1 MQTTDLLVVGAGP
14 YGLATAAYAQQLGLD
29 CRLHGDPMQF
39 WWRHMPDGMF
49 LRSGR
54 DWHLDTLGV
63 HTLDAYLDQTGVGRA
78 AADPIPV
85 GLFRDYGHW
94 FQRAAG
100 LQPDTRLVRTLS
112 RSDGQFMATLEDGEQ
127 VRARRV
133 LLALGFAS
141 FMNVP
146 DDLAAKLPAE
156 RLVHTWNL
164 VDFDKLAGRD
174 VLIVGG
180 RQSAYEWAA
189 LLAEHG
195 AAAVHVAHR
204 HPAPAFAPA
213 DWSWVEDM
221 LTASAEWPGWFRRLA
236 PSEQEA
242 IRQRFWAEGRLK
254 LEPWLG
260 PRVARPEVQVWEG
273 AAVESA
279 AEREDGRLGV
289 RLTGGTDVV
298 VDRVVLAT
306 GYRVDVRKVSLLEDA
321 TILRSLAIEDGF
333 PALDDDFQSS
343 VPGLFFSGLPATRD
357 FGPFFGF
364 VAGCRVAPRRI
375 VGRILQDGPGSAPEA
390 AISLGE
396 GSGAR
401 V

>member
-1 MQTTDLLVVGAGP
+1 MQTTDLLIVGAGP
-14 YGLATAAYAQQLGLD
+14 NGLATAAYAQQRGLD

-54 DWHLDTLGV
+54 DWHLDALGV
-63 HTLDAYLDQTGVGRA
+63 HTLDAYLDQTGVSRA
-78 AADPIPV
+78 EADPIPV
-85 GLFRDYGHW
+85 GLFREYGHW
-94 FQRAAG
+94 FQRVAG

-112 RSDGQFMATLEDGEQ
+112 RSDGQFTATLEDGEQ

-146 DDLAAKLPAE
+146 EDLAARIPAD

-164 VDFDKLAGRD
+164 VDFDTLAGRD

-221 LTASAEWPGWFRRLA
+221 LTASAEWPGWFRRLPA
-236 PSEQEA
+236 SEQEA

-260 PRVARPEVQVWEG
+260 PRVARPEVHVWEG
-273 AAVESA
+273 AAVETA
-279 AEREDGRLGV
+279 AERDDGRLAV
-289 RLTGGTDVV
+289 RLTDGAEVV

-306 GYRVDVRKVSLLEDA
+306 GYRVDVRKVSLLDEA
-321 TILRSLAIEDGF
+321 TILPALAIEEGF
-333 PALDDDFQSS
+333 PVLDEDFQSS

-375 VGRILQDGPGSAPEA
+375 VGRIQADGAGSPSDEA
-390 AISLGE
+390 VWRRDGAT
-396 GSGAR
+396 AR